1 MSCVGYGGGRSRSG
15 EGRGDRFEGRRAGT
29 GIMGL
34 MGVKAGCDRMRKAGG
49 GCDRALRRTVW
60 RREEGVK
67 GRRGGGGSW
76 RDRG

>member
-34 MGVKAGCDRMRKAGG
+34 MGVEAGCDRMRKAGG
-49 GCDRALRRTVW
+49 GCDRALRRAIW
-60 RREEGVK
+60 RRVGGVK
-67 GRRGGGGSW
+67 RCGGGRGSW
-76 RDRG
+76 RDRR